1 MRSRM
6 RWFAVAL
13 FSASF
18 LCATR
23 SSAQDPQDD
32 QGVAAA
38 ARQQKARKSTEAKPQ
53 SHVYTN
59 GDLQKSQILTEQ
71 DRARVEAPKKSAPP
85 PQTVEPAPS
94 LDANSDSPAESLGE
108 VARRY
113 RREKAADAA
122 EQASRPKQPTPFP
135 IDLSQ
140 PTFATP
146 APVGPPLSAPRAPL
160 APIAPPAAAAKPRL
174 GRAPLKRDPFSRPA
188 ISPSLRTPNP
198 GPASLIIAPAKPSP
212 VAPPSEPSAAKR
224 ALIVQP
230 SVAVVPAEPPLGSP
244 LPAIRGIAPA
254 MVSPAVPARP
264 PAPPPSSVATLSRD
278 TRVTVQP
285 GDSLWK
291 LSQRFLGAGSRWQ
304 DWLSV
309 NPGLL
314 DRQFIQAGTILV
326 VPQHASSAT
335 NRAPAKVLVHQGDS
349 LWKIAFT
356 HYGDG
361 AHWQCIASA
370 NPGLRDPGQ
379 IYPGQNLLLPSS
391 CGTLQVSK
399 SSE

>member
-1 MRSRM
+1 MTFCWRPTRKRSR
-6 RWFAVAL
+6 RTRIPWFAVAL

-32 QGVAAA
+32 QDVAVAA
-38 ARQQKARKSTEAKPQ
+38 RHQKARKSTEAKPQ

-71 DRARVEAPKKSAPP
+71 DRARVEARKKSAPP
-85 PQTVEPAPS
+85 PQTVEPALS
-94 LDANSDSPAESLGE
+94 LDANSDAPAESLGE

-113 RREKAADAA
+113 RREKAADGA
-122 EQASRPKQPTPFP
+122 EQAIRPKPPAPFP
-135 IDLSQ
+135 MDLSQ

-146 APVGPPLSAPRAPL
+146 APVGPPPSAPRAPL
-160 APIAPPAAAAKPRL
+160 APIAPPAAASKPRF

-198 GPASLIIAPAKPSP
+198 GPAPRIIAPAKPSP
-212 VAPPSEPSAAKR
+212 VAPPSEPSTPKR
-224 ALIVQP
+224 ALIVQ
-230 SVAVVPAEPPLGSP
+230 
-244 LPAIRGIAPA
+244 
-254 MVSPAVPARP
+254 
-264 PAPPPSSVATLSRD
+264 
-278 TRVTVQP
+278 
-285 GDSLWK
+285 
-291 LSQRFLGAGSRWQ
+291 
-304 DWLSV
+304 
-309 NPGLL
+309 
-314 DRQFIQAGTILV
+314 
-326 VPQHASSAT
+326 
-335 NRAPAKVLVHQGDS
+335 RAPSAANSAPTKVLVHQGDS

-361 AHWQCIASA
+361 AQWQCIATA

-379 IYPGQNLLLPSS
+379 IYPGQTLLLPSS
-391 CGTLQVSK
+391 CGLLQVSK

>member
-1 MRSRM
+1 MRTRTL
-6 RWFAVAL
+6 WFAVAL

-23 SSAQDPQDD
+23 SSAQDQQDD
-32 QGVAAA
+32 QDVAAA

-85 PQTVEPAPS
+85 PQTFEPAPS

-122 EQASRPKQPTPFP
+122 GQACRPKQPTPFP
-135 IDLSQ
+135 MDLSQ

-160 APIAPPAAAAKPRL
+160 ALMAPPAAAAKPRL

-198 GPASLIIAPAKPSP
+198 GPASLIIAP
-212 VAPPSEPSAAKR
+212 PSEPSAPKR

-230 SVAVVPAEPPLGSP
+230 SVAVVPAEPPIGSA

-254 MVSPAVPARP
+254 MVSPAVPARS
-264 PAPPPSSVATLSRD
+264 PAPPPSSVATSSRD
-278 TRVTVQP
+278 TRITVQP

-326 VPQHASSAT
+326 VPQHASSAA
-335 NRAPAKVLVHQGDS
+335 NRAPAQVLVHEGDS

-356 HYGDG
+356 RYGDG
-361 AHWQCIASA
+361 AQWQCIASA

-379 IYPGQNLLLPSS
+379 IYPGQTLLLPSS
-391 CGTLQVSK
+391 CGLLPVSK